1 MSRNTR
7 KTDSATDST
16 AVGVAVGVSSAE
28 VEDIVSKAVSA
39 ATAVVRAE
47 FEKLFNELQSQVQ
60 SIDERLTAIEG
71 WVVSSSSAAAL
82 ESETREL
89 AVSLK
94 SMHTDLRKYAVAAND
109 AAQYLRRNNIRIRG
123 LAVQENGDCK
133 KLVTEFIRR
142 SLHIHIAEDDIE
154 AAHTLPSRATAVKT
168 SSPSTSQPPAV
179 IVVRF
184 YRRDM
189 RDNIICGR
197 RQLKD
202 TKVSIVEDLTSLN
215 MELLNRLKLDN
226 RVQKTWTWN
235 GHVRALLKNGRK
247 VQMRPFQTLEDC
259 LAQ

>member
-7 KTDSATDST
+7 RTDSATDST
-16 AVGVAVGVSSAE
+16 AVGVAVGVSPVE

-60 SIDERLTAIEG
+60 SIDDRLTAVEG
-71 WVVSSSSAAAL
+71 SVVSSSSAAAL
-82 ESETREL
+82 EDETREL
-89 AVSLK
+89 AASLK
-94 SMHTDLRKYAVAAND
+94 SMHVEVRKHAVAAND

-123 LAVQENGDCK
+123 LAVPESGDCK
-133 KLVTEFIRR
+133 KLVTEFIRK
-142 SLHIHIAEDDIE
+142 SLHVHIEEGDIE
-154 AAHTLPSRATAVKT
+154 AAHTLATRTTAVK
-168 SSPSTSQPPAV
+168 SSSQSTSQPPTV
-179 IVVRF
+179 VVRF

-189 RDNIICGR
+189 RDSIICGR

-215 MELLNRLKLDN
+215 MELLNRLKLDD

-235 GHVRALLKNGRK
+235 GHVRALLKDGRK
-247 VQMRPFQTLEDC
+247 VQVRPFQTLQDC
-259 LAQ
+259 LAK